1 MRDTARDPAP
11 LDPVDPLELLRVQR
25 SRLADRMRPPWWY
38 LPGAAIVWALFFA
51 GPFSSRSFSS
61 PSSVSTWAIV
71 VPIAA
76 LCLLMQWGMTRA
88 TGIKTGLRP
97 LRVLQ
102 DGLFYR
108 RPGRPASIAMALVCF
123 AGLGTE
129 GSLIRHGLL
138 AAAIAVAALA
148 VAAEMAAQQALLRA
162 IRQDLRGG
170 GGTA

>member
-11 LDPVDPLELLRVQR
+11 LDPLEQLRVQR

-38 LPGAAIVWALFFA
+38 LPGTAIVWALFFA
-51 GPFSSRSFSS
+51 GPFTSRSFSS
-61 PSSVSTWAIV
+61 PTSVSTWAIV
-71 VPIAA
+71 VPILAVC
-76 LCLLMQWGMTRA
+76 CLLQWGMTRA
-88 TGIKTGLRP
+88 TGMKAGPRP
-97 LRVLQ
+97 LRMLR
-102 DGLFYR
+102 DGLFYY
-108 RPGRPASIAMALVCF
+108 RPGRPAGIAMAVVSF

-138 AAAIAVAALA
+138 AAAIVVAALA
-148 VAAEMAAQQALLRA
+148 VAAEVTGQQALLRA